1 MLELSRLLEI
11 YRTMRLMRRC
21 DGCANGGV
29 RYDGEEAVAAGTLL
43 ALGAHDHVVSSYRPR
58 GHRLA
63 RQDRA
68 DLDAQFI
75 DGDMARAV
83 ELARALDRAGD
94 RDRIVCCIFGDA
106 LLAAG
111 VFHESMNIASN
122 EKLPIVFVCEN
133 NFYGMG
139 TLFDGAICQEDLYR
153 FAGGYKM
160 PSVRVDGMEVLEVYA
175 AVRDAA
181 AYVRAGEGPSIVDAV
196 TYRPIGEYRTREE
209 EIIMAERDPIR
220 TFRGRVIDAYPEA
233 DAALAAIDAE
243 LMATRRPD

>member
-1 MLELSRLLEI
+1 MLELSELLDI
-11 YRTMRLMRRC
+11 YRTMILMRRC
-21 DGCANGGV
+21 DGRADGSV
-29 RYDGEEAVAAGTLL
+29 RYDGEEAVAAGALL

-63 RQDRA
+63 RQQRGA
-68 DLDAQFI
+68 ADAQFI
-75 DGDMARAV
+75 DGDTQRAV
-83 ELARALDRAGD
+83 EIARALDATGD
-94 RDRIVCCIFGDA
+94 GERIVCCMFGDA
-106 LLAAG
+106 LLGEG

-153 FAGGYKM
+153 FAAGYKM

-175 AVRDAA
+175 AVLDAA
-181 AYVRAGEGPSIVDAV
+181 AHGRAGEGPSIIDAV
-196 TYRPIGEYRTREE
+196 TYRVIGEYRTREE

-220 TFRGRVIDAYPEA
+220 IFRGRIIDAYPEA
-233 DAALAAIDAE
+233 DAALATIDAE
-243 LMATRRPD
+243 LTGASGSN